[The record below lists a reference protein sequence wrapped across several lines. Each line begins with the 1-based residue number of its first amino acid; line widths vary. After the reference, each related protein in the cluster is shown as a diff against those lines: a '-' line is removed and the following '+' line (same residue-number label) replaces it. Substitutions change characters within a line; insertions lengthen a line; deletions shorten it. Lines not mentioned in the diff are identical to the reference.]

1 MNRLQAYLIIALI
14 GYVVGVVFYYLG
26 KITGEFIGK
35 IIPRLTQI
43 LEQPQISGL
52 LISGLTG
59 MIIALVLAY
68 LWAERSERY
77 NI

>member
-1 MNRLQAYLIIALI
+1 MSRLQAYLIIALI
-14 GYVVGVVFYYLG
+14 GYIVGVIFYYLG
-26 KITGEFIGK
+26 KITGEFIRE

-59 MIIALVLAY
+59 MIIAIILAY
-68 LWAERSERY
+68 LWAEKSE
-77 NI
+77 